1 MNEETVTDSKEIVTD
16 SKPHQLCGLQII
28 ETIIRK
34 PGK

>member
-1 MNEETVTDSKEIVTD
+1 MNEETVTDSK
-16 SKPHQLCGLQII
+16 PHHLCGPQTI